1 MMKKNRKYNCIER
14 LGRAFRL
21 NFLKLLRSPGGA
33 KKVSLGFT
41 IGFGLEMIVIPTC
54 SLIYILFYPIVRLCK
69 GSLPAAIIGN
79 VIGKLTFLPVILLP
93 VSKKLGE
100 WIYPVNT
107 GSMSFEEHS
116 FTEIFSGNF
125 QILRDILHGGLHV
138 LIGQSIFGTILGFI
152 SYFIIYRLYE
162 SRNFYKL
169 LRNCS

>member
-1 MMKKNRKYNCIER
+1 MMKTKRKHNCIKR
-14 LGRAFRL
+14 LGRTFRF

-33 KKVSLGFT
+33 KKVSLGFAL
-41 IGFGLEMIVIPTC
+41 GFGLEMIVIPTC

-79 VIGKLTFLPVILLP
+79 IIGKLTFLPVIMLP

-107 GSMSFEEHS
+107 GTMNFEDHS
-116 FTEIFSGNF
+116 FTEIFSGNL
-125 QILRDILHGGLHV
+125 QILWDILHGGLHV
-138 LIGQSIFGTILGFI
+138 LIGQSILGALFGFI